1 MAPRV
6 LAVVQARLGSTRLPG
21 KALMEIAGCPMVA
34 HVVKRIAATPGV
46 DGVVLATTVAP
57 EDDALADFAR
67 SAGVPC
73 VRGSVADVLDR
84 FRLAVALHPADVV
97 VRAGADCPLL
107 DPAVSGRVVAEYLR
121 RVPDVDYVS
130 NVHPPTYPDGLDTEV
145 FSRAALERAWRE
157 ASPDSHRD
165 REHVSPYI
173 WERRPERFRLANVD
187 HGEDLS
193 GLRWT
198 VDDARDLD
206 FVRAVYGALAPDGTR
221 LFGMG
226 DVLALLRSRPE
237 LAALNAGTCRNE
249 GFERSRL
256 ADLGAVNGPGL

>member
-6 LAVVQARLGSTRLPG
+6 LAVVQARVGSTRLPG
-21 KALMEIAGCPMVA
+21 KALMQIAGRPMVA
-34 HVVKRIAATPGV
+34 HVVERIAATPRV
-46 DGVVLATTVAP
+46 DQVVLATTVAP

-67 SAGVPC
+67 SAGLPC

-84 FRLAVALHPADVV
+84 VRSAVCAYPADAI
-97 VRAGADCPLL
+97 VRATADCPLL
-107 DPAVSGRVVAEYLR
+107 DPAVSGLVVAEYLR
-121 RVPDVDYVS
+121 HAPDDDYVS

-145 FSRAALERAWRE
+145 FSRPALERAWRE
-157 ASPDSHRD
+157 AAPDSNRD
-165 REHVSPYI
+165 REHVTPYI
-173 WERRPERFRLANVD
+173 WERQPERFRLANVR
-187 HGEDLS
+187 HAEDLS

-221 LFGMG
+221 LFGMS
-226 DVLALLRSRPE
+226 DVLALLRSHPG
-237 LAALNAGTCRNE
+237 LALLNTGTRRNA

-256 ADLGAVNGPGL
+256 ADLEAAKWPGS